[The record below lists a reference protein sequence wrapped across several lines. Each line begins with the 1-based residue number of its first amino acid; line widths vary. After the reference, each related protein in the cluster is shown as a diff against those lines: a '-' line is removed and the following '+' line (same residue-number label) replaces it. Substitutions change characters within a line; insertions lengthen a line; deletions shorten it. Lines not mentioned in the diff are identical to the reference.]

1 MLIRSYK
8 ELVNAVASFV
18 HSVRLDEG
26 KARLLLGELR
36 NQYSL
41 SGKSAYKLASISE
54 EAETLGLLWD
64 SEEDDEEENADCA
77 GTLLRLTRFP
87 ASLVNRFYYV
97 YRSSGRLCIF
107 LFQVNELTALLF
119 LFIQSSVKPER
130 ASSLLELT
138 EAQALQ
144 LEESLCC
151 ELPVKKLRC
160 TYSVSVCVVDRLQI
174 MLRFLNLRTHQI

>member
-8 ELVNAVASFV
+8 ELVSAVASFV

-54 EAETLGLLWD
+54 EAEALGLLWD
-64 SEEDDEEENADCA
+64 SEEDDDEENPDCA

-87 ASLVNRFYYV
+87 ATWVNLLLCL
-97 YRSSGRLCIF
+97 SQLASGRI
-107 LFQVNELTALLF
+107 
-119 LFIQSSVKPER
+119 
-130 ASSLLELT
+130 
-138 EAQALQ
+138 
-144 LEESLCC
+144 
-151 ELPVKKLRC
+151 
-160 TYSVSVCVVDRLQI
+160 VCVYFCFR
-174 MLRFLNLRTHQI
+174 